1 MSHTNSLA
9 SSQRHILADN
19 DQSMSLEPP
28 NAPFAGLAQPPGS
41 PKGSFRSLT
50 PSNTIGGDGDTKGMT
65 NSLSVNYL
73 PQKFS
78 RPVSPGS
85 GSGIYKRKGGKGG
98 KGMMVPK
105 QGGGRE
111 AFRSG
116 EARMPGENDDDYD
129 GVDVSN
135 VRATIFGAKGHKP
148 KLRWNKFK
156 WILFFFNLVVRY
168 HFSSNWLISLI
179 SK

>member
-19 DQSMSLEPP
+19 DPNMLLEPP
-28 NAPFAGLAQPPGS
+28 NAPFAGMGASLPS
-41 PKGSFRSLT
+41 PKGSFQSL
-50 PSNTIGGDGDTKGMT
+50 SNLPVSDSAKGT
-65 NSLSVNYL
+65 TTSLSVNFL
-73 PQKFS
+73 PSKFS
-78 RPVSPGS
+78 RPVSPGMH
-85 GSGIYKRKGGKGG
+85 KRKNAKGG
-98 KGMMVPK
+98 MIPK

-135 VRATIFGAKGHKP
+135 VRATWFGGGGRKP

-156 WILFFFNLVVRY
+156 WILFLMNILVC
-168 HFSSNWLISLI
+168 L
-179 SK
+179 

>member
-19 DQSMSLEPP
+19 DPNLSLEPP
-28 NAPFAGLAQPPGS
+28 NAPFAGLAHPPGS

-50 PSNTIGGDGDTKGMT
+50 PSNTISGDVDAKGMT

-73 PQKFS
+73 PQKFA

-85 GSGIYKRKGGKGG
+85 GIYKRKNGKGG
-98 KGMMVPK
+98 KGLMVPK
-105 QGGGRE
+105 QDGGRE

-116 EARMPGENDDDYD
+116 EARMPGENDEDYD

-135 VRATIFGAKGHKP
+135 VRATWFGGKGHKP

-156 WILFFFNLVVRY
+156 WILFFSNILVR
-168 HFSSNWLISLI
+168 SSSAI
-179 SK
+179 